1 MARRRRHIFI
11 ECFMGLSE
19 GEEHVSYEKFCKLYI
34 VLKEERLL
42 PWALPSPVKGCAP
55 IEATLFMALAREAPD
70 KGLVFHEFIK
80 LTDVLQQKLEYENQ
94 LGSFNR
100 PNAAQLEKIQ
110 GIRSFVKSQRFDY
123 TICLL
128 LICNATNIYF
138 RQKALK
144 GCGYVA
150 GSSNTE
156 TCLEEVPSKCEDA
169 TLIPNILN
177 LMFSCLFCVEFAM
190 RCVAR
195 VFVFDIFGL
204 GDMLIII
211 FCFISDII
219 ALSYFKFWTCSY
231 LAAPVIVLR

>member
-19 GEEHVSYEKFCKLYI
+19 GEEHVSYEKFCKMYL

-55 IEATLFMALAREAPD
+55 IEATLFKALAREAPD

-156 TCLEEVPSKCEDA
+156 TCVEEVPSECEEA
-169 TLIPNILN
+169 TLTPNILN

-190 RCVAR
+190 R
-195 VFVFDIFGL
+195 
-204 GDMLIII
+204 
-211 FCFISDII
+211 
-219 ALSYFKFWTCSY
+219 
-231 LAAPVIVLR
+231 